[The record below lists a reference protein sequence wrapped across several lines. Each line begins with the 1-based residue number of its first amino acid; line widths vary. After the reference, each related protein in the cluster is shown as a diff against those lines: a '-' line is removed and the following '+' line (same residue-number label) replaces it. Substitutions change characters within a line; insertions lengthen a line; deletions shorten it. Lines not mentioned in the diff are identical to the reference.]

1 MRGRDTTNVTL
12 VPGPA
17 SMIDGPMGLNMNTTG
32 HAYTSNIKY
41 DMSVQYDYVIPPVDM
56 VTILP
61 QDTDL

>member
-1 MRGRDTTNVTL
+1 
-12 VPGPA
+12 
-17 SMIDGPMGLNMNTTG
+17 MIDGPMGLNMNTPG